1 MQTQKRTYVLP
12 QTTVEKF
19 EQSVASGQRS
29 AALARLIEA
38 WLEKQQEAAL
48 EREII
53 EGCHEMADVTLE
65 IQREFDPLDSEVTRA
80 FYPY

>member
-12 QTTVEKF
+12 QATVEKF
-19 EQSVASGQRS
+19 EQTVASGQRS

-38 WLEKQQEAAL
+38 WLEKQKEEAL

-53 EGCHEMADVTLE
+53 EGCREMSAVYLE
-65 IQREFDPLDSEVTRA
+65 IQREFNPLDTEVTRA
-80 FYPY
+80 YNSC